1 MGSGRSN
8 CIKSRLYLTK
18 SIRLYYYSRYVVC
31 ILPTICST
39 NAYIST
45 LDVVFPQISTFL
57 EDSVVI
63 VNGLI
68 YGPLKSIFLL
78 QSHSFDRKK
87 NSNEILQYFIY
98 KLCNWHVDICRKSIS
113 KVHIYTQDYNFRL
126 ANIP

>member
-31 ILPTICST
+31 ILTTICST
-39 NAYIST
+39 NACIST

-68 YGPLKSIFLL
+68 YGPLKSKFSL
-78 QSHSFDRKK
+78 QSHSFDREK
-87 NSNEILQYFIY
+87 NSNEILQYLIY
-98 KLCNWHVDICRKSIS
+98 KLCN
-113 KVHIYTQDYNFRL
+113 
-126 ANIP
+126 

>member
-63 VNGLI
+63 VNGL
-68 YGPLKSIFLL
+68 

-98 KLCNWHVDICRKSIS
+98 KLCN
-113 KVHIYTQDYNFRL
+113 
-126 ANIP
+126 

>member
-63 VNGLI
+63 INGLI
-68 YGPLKSIFLL
+68 YGPLKSISLL
-78 QSHSFDRKK
+78 QSQSFDRKK
-87 NSNEILQYFIY
+87 KFPMKFCNILYTNSVIDMLIFVEKHYLKY
-98 KLCNWHVDICRKSIS
+98 
-113 KVHIYTQDYNFRL
+113 IYTPKTT
-126 ANIP
+126 ISV